1 MLRGGGKR
9 VGRPLAARAGHR
21 VGRWSR
27 GLLACAA
34 LLAGS
39 GAGLGCVPQESKT
52 ALGYAADAK
61 RAYDDAMVE
70 FDDKNWLE
78 AQALFRE
85 VKRRYGYSRYAKLS
99 ELRLADIDF
108 AQDKLAEAVRQYRQ
122 FVHDHRADQAEVVYA
137 RSRIAEAEY
146 KQINESLLLPSA
158 DERDQA
164 VVMDAYREVKS
175 FIADYPDAKESE
187 HIRTLLA
194 DVTARL
200 VRHELYVARFYLN
213 RSNYVAAVGR
223 ILYALHNFGGAEAA
237 PQDLEPAHEADAH
250 ELEVRGGRDATASR
264 PRAPAAK
271 PQLARVPGHTGS
283 GLEPE
288 ALVLLGETYLK
299 MKQLPEARE
308 AFEAVTRDYPESP
321 LVVQARNYLVFMGT
335 PAAPR
340 AGLPPRAPGTPAAPA
355 GSGG

>member
-9 VGRPLAARAGHR
+9 V
-21 VGRWSR
+21 VWSR
-27 GLLACAA
+27 GLLASVA
-34 LLAGS
+34 LVTATSAGFT
-39 GAGLGCVPQESKT
+39 AGCMPQESKS

-85 VKRRYGYSRYAKLS
+85 VKRKYGYSRYAKLS

-108 AQDKLAEAVRQYRQ
+108 AQDKLAESVRQYRQ

-137 RSRIAEAEY
+137 RARIAEAEY

-175 FIADYPDAKESE
+175 FIADYPDAKESD
-187 HIRTLLA
+187 HVRTLLT

-213 RSNYVAAVGR
+213 RANYTAAVGR
-223 ILYALHNFGGAEAA
+223 ILYALHNFGGAEASH
-237 PQDLEPAHEADAH
+237 PELEPAHEADPH
-250 ELEVRGGRDATASR
+250 ELEVRGGRNTASAR
-264 PRAPAAK
+264 PRPPAAK
-271 PQLARVPGHTGS
+271 PKLARVAGHTGS

-299 MKQLPEARE
+299 MKQLPDAKE
-308 AFEAVTRDYPESP
+308 AFEAVARDYPESP
-321 LVVQARNYLVFMGT
+321 LVVQARNYLTFLG
-335 PAAPR
+335 ASASPR
-340 AGLPPRAPGTPAAPA
+340 PPPSPSSSAAPA

>member
-1 MLRGGGKR
+1 MLPRRGT
-9 VGRPLAARAGHR
+9 RPG
-21 VGRWSR
+21 WSR
-27 GLLACAA
+27 GLLVCVA
-34 LLAGS
+34 LLS
-39 GAGLGCVPQESKT
+39 GPGLGLSVGCLPQEPKT
-52 ALGYAADAK
+52 ALGYASDAK
-61 RAYDDAMVE
+61 RAYDEALVE

-85 VKRRYGYSRYAKLS
+85 VKRKYGYSRYAKLA

-108 AQDKLAEAVRQYRQ
+108 AQDKLTEAVRQYRQ

-175 FIADYPDAKESE
+175 FLADYPDTKESE
-187 HIRTLLA
+187 RVRALLT

-213 RSNYVAAVGR
+213 RANYTAAVGR
-223 ILYALHNFGGAEAA
+223 ILYALRNFGGAESE
-237 PQDLEPAHEADAH
+237 PQEPEPREGDPR
-250 ELEVRGGRDATASR
+250 ELEARGGSATAASK
-264 PRAPAAK
+264 PRAPVGK
-271 PQLARVPGHTGS
+271 PSLGRAPGQAGQAGS

-308 AFEAVTRDYPESP
+308 AFEAVTRDYPQSP
-321 LVVQARNYLVFMGT
+321 LVVQARNYLTFMAR
-335 PAAPR
+335 PSS
-340 AGLPPRAPGTPAAPA
+340 PPRPPTAGATA